1 MVANLRP
8 EHLTNPALKERYDF
22 ICSTAKFYYANRDLL
37 FDGKL
42 LHPGVMECGKTRVEF
57 IVRYIFTEEGTYK
70 VVYRDVP
77 NVLHGVWQNQSGE
90 SALIVLNFTDKPQ
103 KFHFE
108 SAQFNAVDEML
119 SPREYRRI
127 PLQAK

>member
-1 MVANLRP
+1 
-8 EHLTNPALKERYDF
+8 
-22 ICSTAKFYYANRDLL
+22 
-37 FDGKL
+37 
-42 LHPGVMECGKTRVEF
+42 MECGKTRVEF

-108 SAQFNAVDEML
+108 SAHFNAVDEML